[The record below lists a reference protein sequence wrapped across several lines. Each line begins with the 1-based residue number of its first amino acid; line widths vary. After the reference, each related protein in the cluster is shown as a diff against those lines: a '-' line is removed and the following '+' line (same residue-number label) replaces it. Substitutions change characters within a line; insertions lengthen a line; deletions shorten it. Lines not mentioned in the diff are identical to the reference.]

1 MTDEIIF
8 ATGDLQVTQDTLRAF
23 AKGQLDE
30 AAEREVMLLLEA
42 HPELAAQVAAISVD
56 SVIAKLRSHRQVVSN
71 QSLSSQLSCQT
82 PDETELLA
90 PPPGEVSEIPSEL
103 SALSDYTMLREI
115 GRGGMGVVYLA
126 RHVHTGRKEVLKV
139 LNERLNSNSEAR
151 KRFDQEIRC
160 IASMNHESI
169 VRCYTVK
176 LLGDAVVLCMEYVPG
191 KNLYQLIAD
200 NGPLPIQFACGVAIK
215 ICLGLQH
222 AMNNGLIHRDIKP
235 SNIMIHKADGKIKA
249 KILDF
254 GLARLS
260 TEGRGQERKPDSVL
274 TDDGTLLGTLEY
286 IAPEQCRDA
295 ASADI
300 RSDIYSLGC
309 SLYHMLA
316 GHPPFSGSTGELVLA
331 HSQAT
336 PPAIDLLRPEVQ
348 KPLAEIVAKML
359 AKDPDER
366 YATPQQVAEAL
377 KPFAVKSASTTAALV
392 SPVRSE
398 ESIDTA
404 VEQLNQADTSVELK
418 PGAES
423 QSDPL
428 RNRPRGKLRV
438 AVALFIAA
446 VLYLVAQL
454 IIITPMG
461 TVVIRDLP
469 DGAVVLVD
477 GQSVSVRR
485 EGGEGTIRLKQGD
498 RLITVTLTGT
508 TLLKTRIEIRAGD
521 AETLE
526 VDQDVAEAEV
536 AAAVEAIDVT
546 PARLPDLRD
555 KLPYQSSFINLLAGE
570 AELLA
575 NFDTHG
581 EKYRIDP
588 QSGAV
593 HLLGND
599 RSMEMLSLKRDD
611 LRNFH
616 LRMEIM
622 IRSTHESS
630 NWNQHFVLRARR
642 TGADT
647 NGWRVM
653 LGGNRPHS
661 EVLHQVAP
669 FGLMGI
675 KVRPFPGYPSGII
688 GVPFFD
694 ENRLSFYQAAP
705 ESSLKRDEFHTVE
718 YILHGATVEGFLDG
732 RFVFSAKDKLDRAD
746 RGSIVLFKSP
756 QVSDSFREFSLL
768 ELGDDATAE
777 AYAKSM
783 ALALAKD

>member
-1 MTDEIIF
+1 MTDELLF
-8 ATGDLQVTQDTLRAF
+8 ATGDLKVTRETLRAF

-30 AAEREVMLLLEA
+30 AAEREVMLLLETY
-42 HPELAAQVAAISVD
+42 PELAAQVAAISVD
-56 SVIAKLRSHRQVVSN
+56 SVIAKMRSHSQIVSN
-71 QSLSSQLSCQT
+71 QSLSSQLSCPS

-90 PPPGEVSEIPSEL
+90 NATGAVCEIPSEL
-103 SALSDYTMLREI
+103 SALSDFKILREI

-126 RHVHTGRKEVLKV
+126 QHVHTGRKEVLKV

-176 LLGDAVVLCMEYVPG
+176 QVGDAVVLCMEYVPG
-191 KNLYQLIAD
+191 KNLHQLIAN

-249 KILDF
+249 KLLDF
-254 GLARLS
+254 GLARLN
-260 TEGRGQERKPDSVL
+260 TDGRDQKHQPDSVL

-286 IAPEQCRDA
+286 IAPEQCLDA

-331 HSQAT
+331 HSQTT
-336 PPAIDLLRPEVQ
+336 PPAIDLVRPEIPKQ
-348 KPLAEIVAKML
+348 LADVVAKML

-377 KPFAVKSASTTAALV
+377 KPFAVKSTSATDAPVSAAK
-392 SPVRSE
+392 SE
-398 ESIDTA
+398 ASIDTA
-404 VEQLNQADTSVELK
+404 VEQRNQADTSVELK
-418 PGAES
+418 PDTAP
-423 QSDPL
+423 QSEPL
-428 RNRPRGKLRV
+428 RNRPRRKLVV
-438 AVALFIAA
+438 AAALFIAA
-446 VLYLVAQL
+446 IIYLVAQL
-454 IIITPMG
+454 IIVTPTG

-469 DGAVVLVD
+469 ADAVVLVD
-477 GQSVSVRR
+477 GQSASVRR
-485 EGGEGTIRLKQGD
+485 AGDKGTIQLQQGD

-508 TLLKTRIEIRAGD
+508 TLLKTRIEIHAGD
-521 AETLE
+521 EETLDL
-526 VDQDVAEAEV
+526 DQKRAEV
-536 AAAVEAIDVT
+536 EVASSVDPTKVT
-546 PARLPDLRD
+546 RSRLPDLRH
-555 KLPYQSSFINLLAGE
+555 KLPYQSTFTNLLAGE
-570 AELLA
+570 DELLA

-588 QSGAV
+588 QTGTV
-593 HLLGND
+593 EFLGND

-630 NWNQHFVLRARR
+630 LWNQHFVLRARQSGSDA
-642 TGADT
+642 T
-647 NGWRVM
+647 GWRVM

-675 KVRPFPGYPSGII
+675 KVRPFPGYPSGNI
-688 GVPFFD
+688 GVPFFK

-705 ESSLKRDEFHTVE
+705 ESSLKRDEFYTVE
-718 YILHGATVEGFLDG
+718 YILHGATIDGFLDG
-732 RFVFSAKDKLDRAD
+732 RFVFSAKDALDRAN
-746 RGSIVLFKSP
+746 RGSIVLSKSP